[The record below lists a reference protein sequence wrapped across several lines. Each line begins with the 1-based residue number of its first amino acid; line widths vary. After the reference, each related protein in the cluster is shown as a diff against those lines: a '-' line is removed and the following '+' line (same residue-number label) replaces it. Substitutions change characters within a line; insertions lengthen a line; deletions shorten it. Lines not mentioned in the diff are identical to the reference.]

1 MKINEITEQP
11 VSGIKTGLQG
21 LGSRILNR
29 IPGMKATA
37 GNLAARADLG
47 DTARNAYTEFAKW
60 LGSRNKKINQAT
72 GDDLKLFFD
81 DAGLDASG
89 IADGPLDKARLNAAM
104 IDAATQISSKTKKT
118 GLAKPQ
124 SAPAAIDTT
133 PVQKQKTKSQSVDA
147 RKTDSYEKA
156 KSQMRKFTPKQGKPL
171 PDKFLNSIG
180 KDIRKLSKGDKES
193 GVSAAE
199 RIIKFSRAGQ
209 DVTGLHKRWLQS
221 AKAGERFLTQ
231 SVYLA
236 VTNMLREHNLTWS
249 DLGLKVRLTESV
261 NNKKSV
267 LVSQI

>member
-47 DTARNAYTEFAKW
+47 DTARNAYNEFAKW

-72 GDDLKLFFD
+72 GDDLKSFFD
-81 DAGLDASG
+81 DAGLDSSG
-89 IADGPLDKARLNAAM
+89 ISDGPLNKATLNAAM
-104 IDAATQISSKTKKT
+104 MDAATQIKSKTKKT
-118 GLAKPQ
+118 GLSKTQSSPAPQ
-124 SAPAAIDTT
+124 TAIT
-133 PVQKQKTKSQSVDA
+133 QKTQGVDA
-147 RKTDSYEKA
+147 RQTDSYEKA
-156 KSQMRKFTPKQGKPL
+156 KSQMRKFKPKEGKPL

-180 KDIRKLSKGDKES
+180 RDIRKLSKGDKES

-199 RIIKFSRAGQ
+199 RIMKFSRVGQ
-209 DVTGLHKRWLQS
+209 DVSGLHKRWLQS

-236 VTNMLREHNLTWS
+236 VTDMLREYNLSWS
-249 DLGLKVRLTESV
+249 DLGLKIRLTESV
-261 NNKKSV
+261 NNKKGV
-267 LVSQI
+267 LISQI